1 MELQNGEGLMEDS
14 DLREIVEHD
23 LRMNISADSG
33 IRDAAA
39 IAGLIAQTHGLDNVD
54 VEKLSGIVKSEAAKL
69 GLTIL

>member
-33 IRDAAA
+33 IRDATESRA
-39 IAGLIAQTHGLDNVD
+39 
-54 VEKLSGIVKSEAAKL
+54 
-69 GLTIL
+69 